1 MENPSIK
8 IILDSFK
15 KEKTLVLHD
24 KILQWNECFDLIH
37 VPLFIFSPD
46 SQTFLQSFQSQY
58 KSSLHYIHKDK
69 SYFTENDYL
78 KVKYI
83 YGKSYRIIY
92 PEIQLIYLDEIQ
104 FSSKRINN
112 KTLREIFLKC
122 MDTKYEKFKK
132 NIEILLT

>member
-1 MENPSIK
+1 M
-8 IILDSFK
+8 
-15 KEKTLVLHD
+15 
-24 KILQWNECFDLIH
+24 
-37 VPLFIFSPD
+37 
-46 SQTFLQSFQSQY
+46 
-58 KSSLHYIHKDK
+58 
-69 SYFTENDYL
+69 
-78 KVKYI
+78 KYI